1 MATRITPPPAL
12 AAALAAHRAAA
23 SGDGR
28 ADDIPTRFTLNT
40 GLAPG
45 TYHVSPDGTLT
56 KQDER

>member
-1 MATRITPPPAL
+1 MSPRITPPPAL

-28 ADDIPTRFTLNT
+28 ADNLPTRFTLDT
-40 GLAPG
+40 GLTPG
-45 TYHVSPDGTLT
+45 TYHVNPDGTLT